1 MTEFYPVL
9 EQLLLMGVLI
19 ALGFYLNKS
28 GKIEQAA
35 EKGIAELTID
45 IAFPALIFTNIIKD
59 FDLRMLSQY
68 LIVPVS
74 ALIITV
80 VSILIIF
87 IVTPILDYSKRE
99 KEEFAFVTVF
109 SNNIFIGAPICL
121 ALFGAQGLI
130 LAILYDFGMQ
140 LILWTVGIWLLKD
153 SGQNAESH
161 FLANIFSPPIIGLLL
176 GLVVVFSGLDLPESV
191 VNITDSVGAITVPL
205 AMIFI
210 GLQLAKSSFRE
221 VLGNKKIY
229 LLSFLRLIL
238 FPTLIYFGLGLF
250 GISSLLREVMTILA
264 AMPVFASSSV
274 IMEKY
279 GHKSDFASAAIF
291 ATIVFMGLTLPVFIW
306 LTV

>member
-1 MTEFYPVL
+1 MTDLYPVL

-19 ALGFYLNKS
+19 ALGFYLNRS
-28 GKIEQAA
+28 GKIKQAA

-45 IAFPALIFTNIIKD
+45 IAFPALIFTNIVKD
-59 FDLRMLSQY
+59 FDLSMMKQY

-74 ALIITV
+74 ALIITII
-80 VSILIIF
+80 SIVIIF
-87 IVTPILDYSKRE
+87 IVSNFIGYSKKE

-109 SNNIFIGAPICL
+109 SNNIFVGAPICY
-121 ALFGAQGLI
+121 ALFGPQGLI

-140 LILWTVGIWLLKD
+140 LILWTVGIWILKD
-153 SGQNAESH
+153 SSQNSESN
-161 FLANIFSPPIIGLLL
+161 FFANIFSPPIIGLLM
-176 GLVVVFSGLDLPESV
+176 GLAVVFSGVNLPEAIF
-191 VNITDSVGAITVPL
+191 NITESVGGITVPL

-210 GLQLAKSSFRE
+210 GLQLAKSTISE
-221 VLGNKKIY
+221 VMGNKKVY
-229 LLSFLRLIL
+229 LLSILRLLVFPRMVYFTLSL
-238 FPTLIYFGLGLF
+238 FPIQA
-250 GISSLLREVMTILA
+250 LLRGVMTILA

-291 ATIVFMGLTLPVFIW
+291 ATIVFMGLTLPIFIW

>member
-1 MTEFYPVL
+1 MTELYPVL

-28 GKIEQAA
+28 GKIKKEA

-45 IAFPALIFTNIIKD
+45 IAFPALIFTNIVRD
-59 FDLRMLSQY
+59 FELKMFREY
-68 LIVPVS
+68 LIVPFS
-74 ALIITV
+74 ALVITLISIAVIFIITR
-80 VSILIIF
+80 SLN
-87 IVTPILDYSKRE
+87 YSKRE
-99 KEEFAFVTVF
+99 QEEFAFVSVF
-109 SNNIFIGAPICL
+109 SNNIFVGAPICL

-140 LILWTVGIWLLKD
+140 IVLWTAGIWLLKD
-153 SGQNAESH
+153 SGQNSDSH

-176 GLVVVFSGLDLPESV
+176 GVLVVISGINLPQSV
-191 VNITDSVGAITVPL
+191 INITDSVGAITVPL

-210 GLQLAKSSFRE
+210 GLQLAKSSLSR

-229 LLSFLRLIL
+229 LLSSLRLLVFPIL
-238 FPTLIYFGLGLF
+238 VYFGL
-250 GISSLLREVMTILA
+250 SLLQIAPLLKGVMTIEA

-279 GHKSDFASAAIF
+279 GHQSDFASAAIF
-291 ATIVFMGLTLPVFIW
+291 ATIVFMALTLPIFIW

>member
-1 MTEFYPVL
+1 MTELYPVL

-28 GKIEQAA
+28 GKIKKEA

-45 IAFPALIFTNIIKD
+45 IAFPALIFTNIVRD
-59 FDLRMLSQY
+59 FELKMFREY
-68 LIVPVS
+68 LIVPFS
-74 ALIITV
+74 ALVITLISIAVIFIITR
-80 VSILIIF
+80 SLN
-87 IVTPILDYSKRE
+87 YSKRE
-99 KEEFAFVTVF
+99 QEEFAFVSVF
-109 SNNIFIGAPICL
+109 SNNIFVGAPICL

-140 LILWTVGIWLLKD
+140 LVLWTAGIWLLKD
-153 SGQNAESH
+153 SGQNSDSH

-176 GLVVVFSGLDLPESV
+176 GVLVVISGINLPQSV
-191 VNITDSVGAITVPL
+191 INITDSVGAITVPL

-210 GLQLAKSSFRE
+210 GLQLAKSSLSR

-229 LLSFLRLIL
+229 LLSSLRLLVFPIL
-238 FPTLIYFGLGLF
+238 VYFGL
-250 GISSLLREVMTILA
+250 SLLQIAPLLKGVMTIEA

-279 GHKSDFASAAIF
+279 GHQSDFASAAIF
-291 ATIVFMGLTLPVFIW
+291 ATIVFMALTLPIFIW

>member
-59 FDLRMLSQY
+59 FDLRMLRQY

-80 VSILIIF
+80 ISILIIF
-87 IVTPILDYSKRE
+87 IITRNLNYSTRE
-99 KEEFAFVTVF
+99 KEELAFVTVF

-121 ALFGAQGLI
+121 ALFGSQGLI

-140 LILWTVGIWLLKD
+140 LIMWTVGIWLLKD

-176 GLVVVFSGLDLPESV
+176 GLVVVFSGLDLPQSV

-210 GLQLAKSSFRE
+210 GLQLAKSSLGE

-238 FPTLIYFGLGLF
+238 FPTLVYFGLGLI

-279 GHKSDFASAAIF
+279 GHKSDLASAAIF
-291 ATIVFMGLTLPVFIW
+291 ATIVFMAVTLPIFIW